1 MSYQFRGSVDG
12 AVVGNQTKNVLPTM
26 TGGVRSV
33 FRLGNMEAI
42 LVYQVGLALGKMLLL
57 KHFSSQN
64 AMF

>member
-1 MSYQFRGSVDG
+1 MSYHSSGSVDG
-12 AVVGNQTKNVLPTM
+12 AVVWNQTKNVLPTM